1 VGVVLWRDDGCGTTV
16 KENDGGGWNSD
27 GLVLWL
33 ERRPNGDTVNGGESG
48 HGLDCLFI
56 AVEDES
62 RTVWGGWPMTVV
74 QIKCFGFGSR
84 GEATG

>member
-1 VGVVLWRDDGCGTTV
+1 VGVVLRRDNGHETAV
-16 KENDGGGWNSD
+16 KGNDGGGWSSD

-33 ERRPNGDTVNGGESG
+33 GRRPNGDTVNGGESG

-62 RTVWGGWPMTVV
+62 RTVRGGWPTTVV
-74 QIKCFGFGSR
+74 QIKCFGFSSR
-84 GEATG
+84 GKATG